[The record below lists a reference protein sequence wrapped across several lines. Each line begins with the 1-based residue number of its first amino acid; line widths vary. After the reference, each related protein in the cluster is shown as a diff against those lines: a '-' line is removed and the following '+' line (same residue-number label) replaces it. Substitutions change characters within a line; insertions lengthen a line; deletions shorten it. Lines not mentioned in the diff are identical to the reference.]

1 MQFPNAYKGIRKV
14 FLAEILV
21 IAASVLAI
29 VSATLAL
36 AIPNPGDGAKV
47 ALAAIAGVSGIIAIV
62 ALVFQLIG
70 LGQGGKDNGYLKIA
84 FFIIILSLVLTV
96 TTTILASFFPQ
107 YASAYSVLDT
117 ISNMASAV
125 VLVLVIFGI
134 SVLASQLNDEKM
146 MNKGRLLINLII
158 ILFILL
164 IAINIATT
172 FIKNPADWWTTFV
185 AVFGI
190 IAAILELVIYVLYLI
205 YLAKAVKMLKK

>member
-47 ALAAIAGVSGIIAIV
+47 ALAAIAGVSGVIAVV

-70 LGQGGKDNGYLKIA
+70 LGQGGKDSGYLRVA
-84 FFIIILSLVLTV
+84 FFAIILSLVLTV
-96 TTTILASFFPQ
+96 TTTVLGSFFPQ
-107 YASAYSVLDT
+107 YAQAYSVLDT
-117 ISNMASAV
+117 VSNVASAV
-125 VLVLVIFGI
+125 VMVLVIFGI
-134 SVLASQLNDEKM
+134 SVLASELKDEKM

-164 IAINIATT
+164 MRNL
-172 FIKNPADWWTTFV
+172 NH
-185 AVFGI
+185 
-190 IAAILELVIYVLYLI
+190 LI
-205 YLAKAVKMLKK
+205 SK